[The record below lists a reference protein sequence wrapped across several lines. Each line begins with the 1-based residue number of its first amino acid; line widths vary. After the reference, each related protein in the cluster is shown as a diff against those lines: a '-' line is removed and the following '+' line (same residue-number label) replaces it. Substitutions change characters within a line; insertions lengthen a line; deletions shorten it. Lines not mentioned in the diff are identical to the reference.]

1 MRTLPTGMQAHLDS
15 GATTLCH
22 CWRLTRNDGLVLGFT
37 DHDRDLNFDGTA
49 YTATDGF
56 EKTEMVSGLG
66 LGVDNLDVAGALR
79 SSRLDED
86 ALRSGLFDNAKVEI
100 FIVNWQDTSQS
111 LLIRKGNLGEVT
123 RSGKAFS
130 AEIRGLAHELNQT
143 QGRVYQFVCDADLG
157 DPRCGVNLASSLYT
171 GTASISNVIDN
182 RLLQSTSLTGF
193 PTDWFTRGTLNWTG
207 GANSGTKVE
216 IKSHRQFA
224 GTATVE
230 LWQQVRKTVAIGD
243 TFLIHAGCDKL
254 FSTCRE
260 KFQNGVNFR
269 GFPHM
274 PGNDFIISYPS
285 RGEARNDGGS
295 RNS

>member
-1 MRTLPTGMQAHLDS
+1 MRTLPAGMQAHLDS

-37 DHDRDLNFDGTA
+37 DHDRDLNFGGTT
-49 YTATDGF
+49 YIATDGF

-111 LLIRKGNLGEVT
+111 VLIRKGNLGEVT
-123 RSGKAFS
+123 RTGTAFS

-157 DPRCGVNLASSLYT
+157 DARCGISLGSSLYT
-171 GTASISNVIDN
+171 ASAIIANVTDN
-182 RLLQSTSLTGF
+182 RLLQTTGLAGF
-193 PTDWFTRGTLNWTG
+193 ATDWFTRGTVTWTS
-207 GANSGTKVE
+207 GANTGIKME
-216 IKSHRQFA
+216 IKSHRLLA

-230 LWQQVRKTVAIGD
+230 LWQQMRKTVAIGD
-243 TFLIHAGCDKL
+243 TFSIQAGCDKL
-254 FSTCRE
+254 FTTCRE

-274 PGNDFIISYPS
+274 PGNDFIISYPN
-285 RGEARNDGGS
+285 RGETRNDGGS
-295 RNS
+295 QNS

>member
-1 MRTLPTGMQAHLDS
+1 MRNLPAGMQSPLDS

-37 DHDRDLNFDGTA
+37 DHDRDLNFSGTT
-49 YTATDGF
+49 YIATDGF

-86 ALRSGLFDNAKVEI
+86 ALRNGLFDNAKVEI
-100 FIVNWQDTSQS
+100 YVVNWQDTSQS

-123 RSGKAFS
+123 RTGKAFS

-157 DPRCGVNLASSLYT
+157 DARCGISLGSSLYT
-171 GTASISNVIDN
+171 ASAIISKVTDN
-182 RLLQSTSLTGF
+182 RILQTTGLTGF
-193 PTDWFTRGTLNWTG
+193 ATDWFTRGTVTWTSGLNTG
-207 GANSGTKVE
+207 IKME
-216 IKSHRQFA
+216 IKSHRLIA

-230 LWQQVRKTVAIGD
+230 LWQQMRKAVAIGD
-243 TFLIHAGCDKL
+243 SFSIQAGCDKL
-254 FSTCRE
+254 FTTCRE
-260 KFQNGVNFR
+260 KFNNGVNFR

-274 PGNDFIISYPS
+274 PGNDFIISYPN
-285 RGEARNDGGS
+285 RGETRNDGGS
-295 RNS
+295 QNS